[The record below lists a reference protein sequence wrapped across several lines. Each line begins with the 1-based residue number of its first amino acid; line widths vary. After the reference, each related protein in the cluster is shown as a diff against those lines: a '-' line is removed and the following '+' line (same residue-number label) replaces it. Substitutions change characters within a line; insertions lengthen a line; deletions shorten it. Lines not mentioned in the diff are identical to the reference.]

1 MNNLQDTVFLMDSLG
16 FTIHPNKSVLKPT
29 QTISFVG
36 FILNSISMTVCLTPE
51 KAYSLILC
59 CKELLR
65 LDAFSIRE
73 FARVIGKMVASQP
86 GVFHAPLFYKNRE
99 IEKNQ
104 QLKLNKGDYD
114 AIMVLNEDCRL
125 TLQWWIDNVHKECNS
140 IQRVKPDIVI
150 RSDSSGFGW
159 GGVSVTDQRQTGGY
173 WSIEELVIRLPHY
186 FT

>member
-1 MNNLQDTVFLMDSLG
+1 MNNLQDTVILMDSLG
-16 FTIHPNKSVLKPT
+16 FTIHPDKSVLKLT

-36 FILNSISMTVCLTPE
+36 FILNSIRMNVCLTPE
-51 KAYSLILC
+51 KAYNLILC
-59 CKELLR
+59 CKELVR
-65 LDAFSIRE
+65 LDLFSIRE
-73 FARVIGKMVASQP
+73 FAWVICKMVASRP
-86 GVFHAPLFYKNRE
+86 GVFHAPLFYKNVE
-99 IEKNQ
+99 IETNQ

-140 IQRVKPDIVI
+140 IQRVKPNIVI
-150 RSDSSGFGW
+150 RSDSSGFGL
-159 GGVSVTDQRQTGGY
+159 GGVSVTDQRQTGGH